1 MSFSWSELVCHGLL
15 KEIGEREVVC
25 HIMDFVKPLR
35 RDFLEEEA
43 REYHSKQYL
52 DHIVIHPWCN
62 IFSSSPTLFK
72 VHYYELGEE
81 YKDAWMG
88 RNQHLDQGPHFI
100 RIYNGRESCS
110 SVLWPSDIAGGVPLA
125 GRRRSARDISGT
137 CLDVVKRGRE
147 RRARKEGKAARRER
161 LNLFSEMSPL
171 NTSSEAM
178 DRDRR
183 WSRTPWWPLE

>member
-1 MSFSWSELVCHGLL
+1 MSFTWNELVCHGLL

-88 RNQHLDQGPHFI
+88 RPDHVKTGRRKSDFI
-100 RIYNGRESCS
+100 RFYSIHVSFR
-110 SVLWPSDIAGGVPLA
+110 VTAALWPSDIAA
-125 GRRRSARDISGT
+125 GRAGR
-137 CLDVVKRGRE
+137 LDVVKRGRE
-147 RRARKEGKAARRER
+147 RRARKEGKAVRLER

-183 WSRTPWWPLE
+183 WSRTPWWPLEE